1 MFRKREV
8 NRFPRVTALLS
19 STAVSQDDKKSSLK
33 ASRRRMEGPVKL
45 QAQLLCVEVSSLP
58 TPPPPARGTRRR
70 SLLFPSPVPGG
81 PTCVQGGDG
90 LGSFGTISVRS
101 PACTSLENSKLDFQ
115 DTHKVGLSFMTVF
128 PGEECSFPQD
138 RMSVYHRHP
147 NTLSFPP
154 RGSTFS
160 GTMSASNC
168 PTKINLG

>member
-33 ASRRRMEGPVKL
+33 ASRRRMEGPGEAAGPAALRGGELPPHPAATRPRHTALVGPL
-45 QAQLLCVEVSSLP
+45 SQPCSRRPHLCS
-58 TPPPPARGTRRR
+58 
-70 SLLFPSPVPGG
+70 
-81 PTCVQGGDG
+81 GGDG